1 VPLKNDI
8 PIGTRTLILSKLYY
22 GILSKNLEK
31 LDTERYFSILYY
43 IRNNNGK
50 CCQQDICDSLYIDKT
65 AMVKILDILAKDG
78 FIERRVN
85 PEDRRQHYIVLSKK
99 GEKQTKEITK
109 SFAAIDEQLFN
120 NISEKDKI
128 NFNATLAKLIENLE
142 QIPKNNLF
150 FNYKK
155 SK

>member
-1 VPLKNDI
+1 MPLKSDI
-8 PIGTRTLILSKLYY
+8 PIGTKTLILSKLYY

-65 AMVKILDILAKDG
+65 AMVKILDVLSKDG
-78 FIERRVN
+78 FIERKVN
-85 PEDRRQHYIVLSKK
+85 PLDRRQHYIVLSKK

-109 SFAAIDEQLFN
+109 SFAAIDEQLFR

-128 NFNATLAKLIENLE
+128 SFNITLAKLVENLE
-142 QIPKNNLF
+142 EIPKNTLF